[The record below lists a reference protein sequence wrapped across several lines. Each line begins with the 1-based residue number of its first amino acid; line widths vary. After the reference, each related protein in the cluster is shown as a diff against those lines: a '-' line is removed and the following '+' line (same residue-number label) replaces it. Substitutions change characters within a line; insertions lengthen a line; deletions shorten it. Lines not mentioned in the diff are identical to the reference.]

1 MQTYLVTARFDRRAG
16 EGRIASRIGIGEDAD
31 TFDATEDTFAK
42 IDARLA
48 LGKVACVFIDEAQFL
63 SREQVWQLARAG
75 R

>member
-63 SREQVWQLARAG
+63 SRTQVWQLARAG
-75 R
+75 G